1 MRAPMALDTGSR
13 FETDGGERPRAVV
26 VAVQLPD
33 VTDAELGSSIDE
45 LVRLGKTLGLDVV
58 GRITQRRAKLAPGV
72 VLGEGKLKEL
82 SGWTGGPGV
91 VEAYSKPGKRRG
103 DDADDEDDGD
113 DADDDGADE
122 DDDAYDDGADDDG
135 AAADGAAAAA
145 DADGEGAAAEAA
157 HAANDGDDAADFEAG
172 AAGAAGGAAAAA
184 RGAAGAAS
192 VAGGAA
198 AAARGAA
205 ATAAGADSASGSPG
219 TGPDG
224 KPRARVVLVDHDLTP
239 TQQRNLEKATG
250 ADVLDRTSVILEI
263 FHRHAKTREARLQV
277 EIARLRY
284 LAPRLRESGGGGD
297 RVRGGIGGKG
307 AGESSLEL
315 DRRRIRDRIAELRH
329 ELAQIEGGSRTR
341 RARRSELPTVALV
354 GYTNAGKSSL
364 MRAMTSTEV
373 YVADK
378 LFATLDTTVRRLQPP
393 TEPPIL
399 VSDTVGFIKKLPH
412 DLVASFRSTLEEAA
426 GADLLLHVID
436 AADPAH
442 ADQIAVTR
450 EVLREIGAD
459 EVPSWL
465 LLNKI
470 DRVDEAER
478 AALADRYPGALQLS
492 AKARGDVA
500 TLRERLIEHFAGA
513 LEETELVVP
522 WTSQRMVHQIHERT
536 TVLAED
542 HDDAGTR
549 LRVRAPSKILDDL
562 RAALRA

>member
-1 MRAPMALDTGSR
+1 MALDTSSR

-82 SGWTGGPGV
+82 SGWTGGPGF
-91 VEAYSKPGKRRG
+91 VEAYSKPGKKRG
-103 DDADDEDDGD
+103 DDEGGEGEEGEDDDEAVEAADDGD
-113 DADDDGADE
+113 GASDVE
-122 DDDAYDDGADDDG
+122 VGEGG
-135 AAADGAAAAA
+135 AATDAAGAAAA
-145 DADGEGAAAEAA
+145 
-157 HAANDGDDAADFEAG
+157 
-172 AAGAAGGAAAAA
+172 
-184 RGAAGAAS
+184 
-192 VAGGAA
+192 
-198 AAARGAA
+198 
-205 ATAAGADSASGSPG
+205 SA
-219 TGPDG
+219 GPDG

-284 LAPRLRESGGGGD
+284 LAPRLRESAGGGD
-297 RVRGGIGGKG
+297 RVRGGVGGKG

-412 DLVASFRSTLEEAA
+412 DLVASFRSTLEEAG

-450 EVLREIGAD
+450 EVLHEIGAD

-470 DRVDEAER
+470 DRVPESER

-492 AKARGDVA
+492 AKDRGDVA
-500 TLRERLIEHFAGA
+500 VLRERLIEHFAGA

-522 WTSQRMVHQIHERT
+522 WTAQRLVHQIHERT